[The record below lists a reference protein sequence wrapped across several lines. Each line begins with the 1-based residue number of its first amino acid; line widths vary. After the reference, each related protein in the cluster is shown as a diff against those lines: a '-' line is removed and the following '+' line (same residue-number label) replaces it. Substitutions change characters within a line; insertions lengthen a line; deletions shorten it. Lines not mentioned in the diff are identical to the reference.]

1 MSKVDWINWKTNPH
15 EIINPDQIMEEIDQ
29 KYESYNTYMN
39 PVIYEGIKYEVSM
52 GGLDKSSLNILG
64 SSPTNELA
72 INILDNINE
81 IKNIIGN
88 LKNQLEIDALEQKQI
103 EKKQLIE
110 AIESKIEKEE
120 VKKKNNSNPEIEE
133 HIKELKERLNLA
145 NSI

>member
-1 MSKVDWINWKTNPH
+1 MSKVDWINWKTNPN
-15 EIINPDQIMEEIDQ
+15 EIINPDKIMEEIDQ